1 MRLFKK
7 LSEKLN
13 NKQKKISAGGMT
25 IPAEINYGAGN
36 NEFLDCLSKKALDLY
51 EKQSDIKNFSRL
63 VLSDPENT
71 SHNDIVSDLVDK
83 GVIIDPFEDEKLEK
97 LADNSRFLRDLG
109 LLD

>member
-7 LSEKLN
+7 LSEKLHN
-13 NKQKKISAGGMT
+13 GKKNITAGGMSV
-25 IPAEINYGAGN
+25 PEQLNYGSEN
-36 NEFLDCLSKKALDLY
+36 NEFLDCLSKKALNLY
-51 EKQSDIKNFSRL
+51 EKQADIKKFSRL

-71 SHNDIVSDLVDK
+71 SHEDIVNGLIDN
-83 GVIIDPFEDEKLEK
+83 GVIDPFEDEKLER